1 MRFTPWALA
10 LSLCGAV
17 LLTACGGKSG
27 SSGSGSSASVRLLNA
42 TSSYASIDL
51 TVDDTK
57 HTSNVAFGKVGTY
70 GNVDT
75 SKTTSKVSDSSSSS
89 TIATTAP
96 TLAGNNSYT
105 LIAFGFAGNTRTT
118 LLQEEE
124 AAADSGKAKLLVLN
138 LSPDAGA
145 LDVYLT
151 TPTESIDTATR
162 QVANLQ
168 SGSGSGYVGMT
179 SGSYRVRV
187 TGYNQRGNDIR
198 LDIPALTLASGG
210 VHTLMLTGTEGGVL
224 LNGITLVQKGEVAPV
239 LNTQARVRGVVAL
252 NSGSSVSGTIGGQT
266 IVPAS
271 VTPALGDYVTVAA
284 GSATAQFAFNGTTL
298 TSPAKTLVA
307 GSDYTL
313 LVWGDPANPQYT
325 WNADNNKLASST
337 GNAKIRLLNG
347 MGTAAGPLNMSVDFA
362 SVASSVAPGAIS
374 EFREITASTSA
385 FLEVTKPG
393 TVEPLYSRSPLT
405 FLPLS
410 NYTVFVMPGANGPV
424 TTLRKER

>member
-17 LLTACGGKSG
+17 LLTACGGKGG
-27 SSGSGSSASVRLLNA
+27 SSSSSGTASVRLLNA

-51 TVDDTK
+51 TVNEVK
-57 HTSNVAFGKVGTY
+57 HTSNIAYGKVGSY

-75 SKTTSKVSDSSSSS
+75 SATTSKVTDSSNSA

-105 LIAFGFAGNTRTT
+105 LITYGFAGFTRTT

-124 AAADSGKAKLLVLN
+124 AAPDSGKAKLLVLN
-138 LSPDAGA
+138 LSPDAGPI
-145 LDVYLT
+145 DVYLT
-151 TPTESIDTATR
+151 APTDSLDTATR
-162 QVANLQ
+162 SVANLQ
-168 SGSGSGYVGMT
+168 SGSGSGFISMS

-187 TGYNQRGNDIR
+187 TGYNQRSTDIR
-198 LDIPALTLASGG
+198 LDIPNLTLASAG
-210 VHTLMLTGTEGGVL
+210 VHTLILTGTDGGVL
-224 LNGITLVQKGEVAPV
+224 LNGVTLVQKGEVAPV

-252 NSGSSVSGTIGGQT
+252 NSGSSVSGTINGQA

-271 VTPALGDYVTVAA
+271 VTPALGDYVSVTA
-284 GSATAQFAFNGTTL
+284 GSATAQFAFNGATL

-307 GSDYTL
+307 GNDYTL

-325 WNADNNKLASST
+325 WNTDSNRLATST

-362 SVASSVAPGAIS
+362 AVASSVAPGAIS
-374 EFREITASTSA
+374 EFKEISASTSA

-405 FLPLS
+405 FLPLA
-410 NYTVFVMPGANGPV
+410 NYTVFVMPGATGPV

>member
-17 LLTACGGKSG
+17 LLTACGGNG
-27 SSGSGSSASVRLLNA
+27 SSGSSSSTASVRLLNA
-42 TSSYASIDL
+42 TTSYASIDL
-51 TVDDTK
+51 TVNEVK
-57 HTSNVAFGKVGTY
+57 HTSNIAFGKAGSY
-70 GNVDT
+70 SNVDT
-75 SKTTSKVSDSSSSS
+75 SATTSKVTDSSNSA

-105 LIAFGFAGNTRTT
+105 LIAFGFAGYTRTT

-124 AAADSGKAKLLVLN
+124 AAPDAGKAKLLVLN
-138 LSPDAGA
+138 MSPDAGS

-151 TPTESIDTATR
+151 APTDSIDTATR
-162 QVANLQ
+162 SVANLL
-168 SGSGSGYVGMT
+168 SGSGSGFVSMT

-198 LDIPALTLASGG
+198 LDIPSLTLASGG
-210 VHTLMLTGTEGGVL
+210 VHTLILTGTEGGVL
-224 LNGITLVQKGEVAPV
+224 LNGITLVQKGDVTPV

-252 NSGSSVSGTIGGQT
+252 NSGSSVSGTVNGQT

-271 VTPALGDYVTVAA
+271 VTPALGEYVTVAA

-307 GSDYTL
+307 GNDYTV

-325 WNADNNKLASST
+325 WNADNNKLASSS

-362 SVASSVAPGAIS
+362 AVASSVAPGAIS
-374 EFREITASTSA
+374 EFKEISASTSA

-405 FLPLS
+405 FLPLA
-410 NYTVFVMPGANGPV
+410 NYTVFVMPGATGPV